1 MRTLRG
7 NIFMPDGTFCPGEI
21 EITGNR
27 ISKVRKLNSVD
38 LSESEASTKIL
49 PGLCDIHSHGCVGHD
64 TCDATED
71 ELIKMLEF
79 ERSIGVTSYCPTTMT
94 YDEERL
100 NRIVSRIAS
109 VKSERNCSVLKGIYL
124 EGPFISVK
132 KKGAQNEKYITAADY
147 DMTKRLVD
155 ASKGLA
161 KVIAIAPETEGA
173 ISAIGKIKDII
184 RVSVAHTDADYD
196 TTCKAF
202 ECGAAQVTHLY
213 NGMSAYNHRNPGVI
227 GAVFD
232 NSSVMAELICD
243 GIHIHEAV
251 IRNTFKALGADRVI
265 LISDS
270 MEATGMEN
278 GTYALGGQTV
288 YVDGRRATL
297 SDGTLA
303 GSAST
308 LPDCL
313 RYAISI
319 GVPAEQAIWAATR
332 NPARA
337 IGTYNETG
345 SIEEGKL
352 SELIV
357 VDDTYNVLEVIT
369 EE

>member
-7 NIFMPDGTFCPGEI
+7 NVFMPDGKFCPGEI

-27 ISKVRKLNSVD
+27 ITKVSKIDSSRLN
-38 LSESEASTKIL
+38 EAEAKVKIL

-64 TCDATED
+64 TCDATEE
-71 ELIKMLEF
+71 ELVTMLDF
-79 ERSIGVTSYCPTTMT
+79 QRSIGVTSYCPTTMT
-94 YDEERL
+94 YDEDRL
-100 NRIVSRIAS
+100 TGVVSRLAG
-109 VKSERNCSVLKGIYL
+109 VKTKYNNSVLKGIYL

-132 KKGAQNEKYITAADY
+132 KKGAQNEKYIIPADY

-155 ASKGLA
+155 ASAGLV

-173 ISAIGKIKDII
+173 LSAISRIKDIV

-196 TTCKAF
+196 TTCLAF
-202 ECGAAQVTHLY
+202 ESGAAQVTHLY

-232 NSSVMAELICD
+232 SLDIMAELICD

-251 IRNTFKALGADRVI
+251 IRNTFRTLGGDRVI

-270 MEATGMEN
+270 MEATGMES

-288 YVDGRRATL
+288 YVDGKRATL

-313 RYAISI
+313 RHAISI
-319 GVPAEQAIWAATR
+319 GVPVEQAVWAATR
-332 NPARA
+332 NPAKA
-337 IGTYNETG
+337 IGIYDETG

-357 VDDTYNVLEVIT
+357 VDDSYNVLEVIT
-369 EE
+369 CE